1 MVIHSDSA
9 YNVSVRSIALE
20 REGRQRTGAE
30 RSTGRVVLAVEA
42 VRSNRIRTLFLAITR
57 RIRGRRPCRRK
68 SRGTR
73 PTAIVWGLHE
83 ISEVR
88 RGWRGG
94 CFWGV
99 GETVRTGGW
108 KCEASIASVGSTVTA
123 ISGLRGVWRLR
134 GVRGLRGIRRLR
146 GIWRLRG
153 IRWLS
158 RIWRLGQIRWGWRRI
173 RRGVRWMIVGVR
185 VGTVEVRRRRRRWR
199 VVGKIGWV
207 LRGIASTGTWG
218 GAARGAV
225 TMVVARHL
233 WHDWAQHW
241 ATHGINTP
249 GTMPAPQH
257 SNTRARTLPFT
268 HLTLPHAKH
277 THTLL
282 TYAFYVL
289 IGKKSQILST
299 AYNRWYMN
307 KYYKILTIFSSVI
320 NKFYLNDFDSVLW
333 IYLYFITLMLR

>member
-1 MVIHSDSA
+1 MCITLRGVLMVTA
-9 YNVSVRSIALE
+9 YNVSVRSVALE
-20 REGRQRTGAE
+20 RECRQRTGAE
-30 RSTGRVVLAVEA
+30 RRAGRVVLAVEA
-42 VRSNRIRTLFLAITR
+42 VRPDRIRTLFLAITR

-73 PTAIVWGLHE
+73 STTVIWRLHE

-88 RGWRGG
+88 RGWWGG

-108 KCEASIASVGSTVTA
+108 KSEASIAGVGSTITA
-123 ISGLRGVWRLR
+123 ISGLRRVWGLW
-134 GVRGLRGIRRLR
+134 GVRGLRRIRGLR
-146 GIWRLRG
+146 GIWGLRG
-153 IRWLS
+153 IRWLR
-158 RIWRLGQIRWGWRRI
+158 RIWRLGQIRRGWSWI
-173 RRGVRWMIVGVR
+173 RRGVRRMIVGVR
-185 VGTVEVRRRRRRWR
+185 IGTVQIRGRRRRWR

-218 GAARGAV
+218 GAACGAV

-268 HLTLPHAKH
+268 HLTFPHAKH
-277 THTLL
+277 TLL
-282 TYAFYVL
+282 TYTFYVL
-289 IGKKSQILST
+289 IGKIHKYCSSLNTNNMRINLIKS
-299 AYNRWYMN
+299 
-307 KYYKILTIFSSVI
+307 
-320 NKFYLNDFDSVLW
+320 
-333 IYLYFITLMLR
+333 